1 VTGTGSPDS
10 AELAR
15 AQERFARRQRL
26 VRRRGWLP
34 WLAAGFAIVLG
45 AFAVWLFYFSSMLA
59 VAGVEVTGAST
70 VTPEAVTQVAKVP
83 VGRPLALVDLDE
95 IGARVRTIPSV
106 ADVQV
111 NRAWPDGIVIR
122 VIERVP
128 VVVVTSGN
136 RFELVDATGVSFRS
150 VTAKPA
156 GLPQALVT
164 GARREVTVRS
174 IVTVSAAL
182 PDSLRSRVISIS
194 AGSPD
199 SIALNLQAGIKVVW
213 GSADDSPRKAEV
225 LTVLMRRQAQVYD
238 VSAPDLPVTK
248 GEKR

>member
-1 VTGTGSPDS
+1 
-10 AELAR
+10 
-15 AQERFARRQRL
+15 
-26 VRRRGWLP
+26 
-34 WLAAGFAIVLG
+34 
-45 AFAVWLFYFSSMLA
+45 
-59 VAGVEVTGAST
+59 
-70 VTPEAVTQVAKVP
+70 
-83 VGRPLALVDLDE
+83 
-95 IGARVRTIPSV
+95 
-106 ADVQV
+106 
-111 NRAWPDGIVIR
+111 
-122 VIERVP
+122 
-128 VVVVTSGN
+128 
-136 RFELVDATGVSFRS
+136 
-150 VTAKPA
+150 
-156 GLPQALVT
+156 VT